1 MGQEVEVLGYNKTAK
16 GNVTGI
22 EMFHK
27 ILEEANAGDQMGLL
41 ARGLKQSD
49 VRRGMCVVKPK
60 SVKQHDSFRA
70 QVRNMMSN
78 TTRFI
83 IFIPS

>member
-1 MGQEVEVLGYNKTAK
+1 MVKLKT
-16 GNVTGI
+16 
-22 EMFHK
+22 
-27 ILEEANAGDQMGLL
+27 
-41 ARGLKQSD
+41 
-49 VRRGMCVVKPK
+49 
-60 SVKQHDSFRA
+60 VKQNNSFRA